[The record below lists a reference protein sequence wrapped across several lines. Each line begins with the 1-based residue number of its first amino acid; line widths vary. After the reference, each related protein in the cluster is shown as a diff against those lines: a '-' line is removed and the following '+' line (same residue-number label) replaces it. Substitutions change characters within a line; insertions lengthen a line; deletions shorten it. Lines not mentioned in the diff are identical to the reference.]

1 MRIEISKNGKILA
14 NIVDGHALCV
24 VNGIEGKS
32 KGLITRQL
40 STINGVEKSIIDFVI
55 VSNELIKHIESI
67 HKDDDRV
74 NVLTKNHKT
83 NAGFI
88 ISKSDHNLIETKL
101 NLSWSSKEAKVIEVF
116 KFKDVKGLTRFKHLT
131 TNTTDLSKIF
141 DSNKPLEAVTKSSLK
156 E

>member
-1 MRIEISKNGKILA
+1 MSIIIVFKKNPAYGRQSIFRPMRIEISKNGKILA

-67 HKDDDRV
+67 HID
-74 NVLTKNHKT
+74 VLTKNHKT
-83 NAGFI
+83 NAGLI

-101 NLSWSSKEAKVIEVF
+101 NLSWSSKEAK
-116 KFKDVKGLTRFKHLT
+116 
-131 TNTTDLSKIF
+131 
-141 DSNKPLEAVTKSSLK
+141 
-156 E
+156 